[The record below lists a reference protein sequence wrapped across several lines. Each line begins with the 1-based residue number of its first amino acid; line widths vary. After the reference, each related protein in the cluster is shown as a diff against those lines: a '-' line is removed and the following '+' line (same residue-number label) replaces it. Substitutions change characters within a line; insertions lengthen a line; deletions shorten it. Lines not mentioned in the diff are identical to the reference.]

1 MIDFDELRKEVAI
14 RHHLLLT
21 PDDPVLVTITLNEL
35 VLRRYVEL
43 LTEQN
48 EGHMVALSAALEGH
62 IDQAKRTGGLV
73 ITGASTFVAD
83 QVREAIA
90 AAVKEASATLRAD
103 MEDARTA
110 AQQDRDALRS
120 AQSPTTLAVI
130 LAGVAAVFS
139 GMCLVLQLLV

>member
-1 MIDFDELRKEVAI
+1 MAGR
-14 RHHLLLT
+14 LL
-21 PDDPVLVTITLNEL
+21 
-35 VLRRYVEL
+35 
-43 LTEQN
+43 
-48 EGHMVALSAALEGH
+48 
-62 IDQAKRTGGLV
+62 
-73 ITGASTFVAD
+73 FAD

-90 AAVKEASATLRAD
+90 AAVNEASATLRAD

-139 GMCLVLQLLV
+139 GMCLVLQLLVAFIPTGNIG